1 VGSGSAARV
10 WPEVTAKSLDE
21 DELVATT
28 GPTNLQVCR
37 HGPRHFAHQ
46 PPAAQ
51 SLKGISPI
59 AWGCHS
65 AAPATP
71 GHRPPRTTQL
81 GRSCLRNRVGGRTQH
96 RHTGRKRSFLLE
108 GEQEAN
114 GRMRLPTRPS
124 THCVASGM
132 YRSGRARL
140 RASRSAGRALFEHR
154 ADGPPV
160 PSKRQAGSVANPGTP
175 PPGAVRQLHKPR
187 SARLPR
193 RQRVGYR
200 GPWPSARR
208 GCRVA
213 VVTGGVVNGRLIG
226 QISNGIVNRW
236 GKTYC
241 GI

>member
-1 VGSGSAARV
+1 MGSGSAARV

-114 GRMRLPTRPS
+114 GRMTEATHPS
-124 THCVASGM
+124 THRVPSWFVC
-132 YRSGRARL
+132 SGRARL
-140 RASRSAGRALFEHR
+140 RPSRSAGCALFEHR

-160 PSKRQAGSVANPGTP
+160 PSKRQAGSVAPPGTP
-175 PPGAVRQLHKPR
+175 PPRAVRQLHKPR

-193 RQRVGYR
+193 RQLVRYR
-200 GPWPSARR
+200 GPWPSAMR

-213 VVTGGVVNGRLIG
+213 AVTGGVVNWRLLG
-226 QISNGIVNRW
+226 QFPNVIVNR
-236 GKTYC
+236 GRKTCC